1 MQTIPIELFTMICNG
16 LTQYERLI
24 LSSCAKESEHFS
36 CYVNREKQKKQIAY
50 IKCKLY
56 IVPSKVNSLF
66 GTIEDVNNMKEDLY
80 NMSYLER
87 IDCIFSFMHYFITT
101 LLNKVSYPYFENNPY
116 VTQLKHL
123 YFVKRIGT
131 SLFRWGLPDDISVI
145 LQNRQKSVI
154 YNVRAPSHQYSKI
167 LHSKTLKALIG

>member
-1 MQTIPIELFTMICNG
+1 MQTIPTEIFNIICNG
-16 LTQYERLI
+16 LTQYECLI
-24 LSSCAKESEHFS
+24 ISSCAKESGHFS
-36 CYVNREKQKKQIAY
+36 CHINREKQKKQIAY

-56 IVPSKVNSLF
+56 IVPSEVNPVF
-66 GTIEDVNNMKEDLY
+66 GTIEDVNDMKEDLY
-80 NMSYLER
+80 DMSYLDRRE
-87 IDCIFSFMHYFITT
+87 CIFGFMNYFIST
-101 LLNKVSYPYFENNPY
+101 LLNKVSYPSFEKNPY
-116 VTQLKHL
+116 ITQLKHL

-131 SLFRWGLPDDISVI
+131 SLFRWGLPDDKSEI

>member
-1 MQTIPIELFTMICNG
+1 MQTIPIELFTIICNG

-24 LSSCAKESEHFS
+24 LSSCAKESGRFS
-36 CYVNREKQKKQIAY
+36 CHINREKQKKQIAY

-56 IVPSKVNSLF
+56 IVPNKVNPVF
-66 GTIEDVNNMKEDLY
+66 GTIEDVNDMKEDFY
-80 NMSYLER
+80 NMTKIEKR
-87 IDCIFSFMHYFITT
+87 DCIFGFMNYFITA
-101 LLNKVSYPYFENNPY
+101 LLNNIKYPYFENNPY
-116 VTQLKHL
+116 ITQLKHL

-131 SLFRWGLPDDISVI
+131 SLFRWGLPDDKSEI